1 MFDLSI
7 SMWEN
12 FSMLIPSRNCKSWK
26 GYILLNAYN
35 VYIEISCPNI
45 PLLDNLKVQIPEL
58 EAFHFHQFD
67 LKETVEI
74 VKQKTHSLPEF
85 LKELIQALVKVWKQ
99 DTSINLTNFN
109 YIFDDKFHSVI
120 QEVNLY
126 GQYVHTIDENLK
138 HITFNVL
145 DMCKHSHFIK
155 IFIPDEYPMIKKQ
168 PLRFETMV
176 PSVSLNLFL
185 KVNTILNLFETFKNV
200 VNELSNFWNVHSEII
215 STCNTIGS
223 YTFKDVNYRIPI
235 DSHVCVEVEVNPL
248 KPLNCP
254 KFRLHGLP
262 AAIEKFH
269 KRLNEIN
276 PILIWRTINSFKE
289 NILNVFE
296 VPTLP
301 SQYEEEKPEHYVTS
315 QNDLNC
321 CCICYD
327 QLDMAIKNQ
336 TKLCDNEKCDALYH
350 MSCICEWLL
359 NSGSTPMFEH
369 LQGKCP
375 QCEKDMLVALEN
387 FDLIKT

>member
-1 MFDLSI
+1 MTDLS
-7 SMWEN
+7 MLEN
-12 FSMLIPSRNCKSWK
+12 FSLLIPSKNYKSWK
-26 GYILLNAYN
+26 GYISLNAYS

-58 EAFHFHQFD
+58 DAFNFHQFD

-74 VKQKTHSLPEF
+74 V
-85 LKELIQALVKVWKQ
+85 IVWKQ
-99 DTSINLTNFN
+99 DSSTNLSNLS
-109 YIFDDKFHSVI
+109 YVYADEKFHSVI
-120 QEVNLY
+120 EEVNLY
-126 GQYVHTIDENLK
+126 GQYVHKIDENLK

-145 DMCKHSHFIK
+145 DTCKHSHFIK
-155 IFIPDEYPMIKKQ
+155 IFIPDEYPKIKKQ
-168 PLRFETMV
+168 PLCFETMV

-185 KVNTILNLFETFKNV
+185 KMNTISNLFEAFKNV
-200 VNELSNFWNVHSEII
+200 VNELNNFWNVHNEIT

-235 DSHVCVEVEVNPL
+235 DIHVCVEVEVDPL
-248 KPLNCP
+248 NPLNCP
-254 KFRLHGLP
+254 KFHLHGCP
-262 AAIEKFH
+262 ASTEKFQ

-276 PILIWRTINSFKE
+276 PILIWSTENSFRE

-296 VPTLP
+296 VPTLQ
-301 SQYEEEKPEHYVTS
+301 SQYEEEKSEHYVAS

-327 QLDMAIKNQ
+327 QLDIAIKNQ
-336 TKLCDNEKCDALYH
+336 TKSCVNTKCDALYH
-350 MSCICEWLL
+350 MSCICEWFL

-375 QCEKDMLVALEN
+375 QCEEDMLVALEN

>member
-1 MFDLSI
+1 MIDL

-12 FSMLIPSRNCKSWK
+12 FPMLIPSKNCKSWK
-26 GYILLNAYN
+26 GHILLNAYS
-35 VYIEISCPNI
+35 VYIEMSCPNI
-45 PLLDNLKVQIPEL
+45 PLLDDLKVQIPEL
-58 EAFHFHQFD
+58 EAFNFYQFD

-74 VKQKTHSLPEF
+74 VKQKTHSLAEF
-85 LKELIQALVKVWKQ
+85 LKELIPVLVKVYKQ
-99 DTSINLTNFN
+99 DTSINLPNLS
-109 YIFDDKFHSVI
+109 YVFDDEKFQSVI

-126 GQYVHTIDENLK
+126 
-138 HITFNVL
+138 

-155 IFIPDEYPMIKKQ
+155 IFIPDEYPMVKKQ
-168 PLRFETMV
+168 PLCFETMV

-185 KVNTILNLFETFKNV
+185 KMNTILNLFETFKNV
-200 VNELSNFWNVHSEII
+200 VNELNNFWNVHNEII

-223 YTFKDVNYRIPI
+223 YTFRDVNYRIPI
-235 DSHVCVEVEVNPL
+235 GLGCVAFYLVNIHVCVEVEVDPL
-248 KPLNCP
+248 NPLNCP
-254 KFRLHGLP
+254 KFHLHGRP
-262 AAIEKFH
+262 ASMEKFQ

-276 PILIWRTINSFKE
+276 PILIWSSENSFKE
-289 NILNVFE
+289 NILNIFE
-296 VPTLP
+296 VPTLQ
-301 SQYEEEKPEHYVTS
+301 SQYEEEKPEHYISS

-336 TKLCDNEKCDALYH
+336 TKSCVNEKCDALYH

-375 QCEKDMLVALEN
+375 QCEEDMLVALEN